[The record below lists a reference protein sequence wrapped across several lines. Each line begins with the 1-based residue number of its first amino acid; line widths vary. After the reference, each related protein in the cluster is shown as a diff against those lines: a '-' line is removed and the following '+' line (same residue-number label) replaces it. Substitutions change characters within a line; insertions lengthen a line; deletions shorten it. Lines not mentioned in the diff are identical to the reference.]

1 MARLHLLSLS
11 LGDNWPLIFTL
22 RKINKQGRL
31 ASLPYFYL
39 AGREGFEP
47 SVEFKARQSLS
58 RRSRSSTPAPPRVC
72 GCSPWSDLAEGE
84 GFEPTLTFAKP
95 VFKTGAL
102 NHSATLPFSRRD
114 CHFIMVDLM
123 GKDFAVACVVTP
135 ARITRSSR
143 RCPCPVRLRVRA
155 AVPRQSTGRPLRRW
169 C

>member
-58 RRSRSSTPAPPRVC
+58 RRSRSATPAPPRVFNC
-72 GCSPWSDLAEGE
+72 L
-84 GFEPTLTFAKP
+84 
-95 VFKTGAL
+95 
-102 NHSATLPFSRRD
+102 
-114 CHFIMVDLM
+114 
-123 GKDFAVACVVTP
+123 
-135 ARITRSSR
+135 
-143 RCPCPVRLRVRA
+143 
-155 AVPRQSTGRPLRRW
+155 
-169 C
+169 